1 MTQHSLPFENRRT
14 NGQHAWEW
22 HCELERIGVHNV
34 RAMLANHE
42 SEHPE
47 RPLAVADVP
56 TEFVRDWLAFHDRH
70 AERQQILWRASVI
83 VLASVAAGASLVAAL
98 R

>member
-1 MTQHSLPFENRRT
+1 MAQHSLPFENPWTSGR
-14 NGQHAWEW
+14 HAWEW
-22 HCELERIGVHNV
+22 HCELERIGLHNV
-34 RAMLANHE
+34 RAMLALHE
-42 SEHPE
+42 SEHPD

-56 TEFVRDWLAFHDRH
+56 TAFVRDWLAFHDRH
-70 AERQQILWRASVI
+70 AGRQQILWRASVL